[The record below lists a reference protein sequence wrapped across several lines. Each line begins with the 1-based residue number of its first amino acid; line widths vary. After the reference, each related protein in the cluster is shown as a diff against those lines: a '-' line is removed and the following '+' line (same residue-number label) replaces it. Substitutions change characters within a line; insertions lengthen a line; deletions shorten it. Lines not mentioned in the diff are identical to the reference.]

1 MKCARLKERSMRNYA
16 GNLGI
21 TKTKREHLSIY
32 PATKDCE
39 NGGEGGIR
47 TPGTLR
53 PSLKHRAMRNDKVLR
68 NQPSRSVLLSP
79 NDKVCY
85 LKLEHFWNVFS
96 IRLSTAFIAHFYGWP
111 GLSQRGGHPQGG
123 VLF

>member
-32 PATKDCE
+32 PATKDYI

-47 TPGTLR
+47 TPGTLIR
-53 PSLKHRAMRNDKVLR
+53 GTHDFQSCTFNRSVTSPLR
-68 NQPSRSVLLSP
+68 NFKDL
-79 NDKVCY
+79 
-85 LKLEHFWNVFS
+85 
-96 IRLSTAFIAHFYGWP
+96 P
-111 GLSQRGGHPQGG
+111 GLPHSSNGQCLQNVSMGMSSGWFRKTYHGQKRI
-123 VLF
+123 